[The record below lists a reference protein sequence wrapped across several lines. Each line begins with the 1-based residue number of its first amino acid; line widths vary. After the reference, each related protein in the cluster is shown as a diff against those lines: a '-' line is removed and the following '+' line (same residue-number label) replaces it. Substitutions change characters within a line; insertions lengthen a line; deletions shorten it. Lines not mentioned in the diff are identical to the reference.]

1 MLSFTQFISEAEN
14 RGVIAGKGQYSA
26 AAKLIS
32 FLTKSP
38 HSETHGRVHSH
49 FENPKNQ
56 AYTENGIT
64 VSRYTTPDTGKDIS
78 DIVLGS
84 EHGPL
89 QGGVE
94 VVSGAGKMF
103 FSKRSH
109 KSGGVDFIKS
119 SPSLRGFELE
129 PDAATKISDPTG
141 FRRVGRSVAR
151 NIQTRKHSA
160 IGELEANMKAK
171 HWLIGEH
178 LIPAGNLSHFV
189 SSSFMTQ
196 GEAKTPRLAVRI
208 GGVTNPENPGSRAVG
223 SEKNWHEKLNTMLH
237 SFTPEQ
243 LKRYGVTRIGTPS

>member
-1 MLSFTQFISEAEN
+1 MFSFIQFISEAEN
-14 RGVIAGKGQYSA
+14 PGVVAGKGQYSA

-32 FLTKSP
+32 FLTGASHP
-38 HSETHGRVHSH
+38 EIHGKVHSH
-49 FENPKNQ
+49 FENKNNQ
-56 AYTENGIT
+56 TYTEKGIT
-64 VSRYTTPDTGKDIS
+64 VNRYTTPDTGKDIS

-84 EHGPL
+84 EHGPF

-109 KSGGVDFIKS
+109 KSGGVDLIKS
-119 SPSLRGFELE
+119 TPSLRGFELE
-129 PDAATKISDPTG
+129 HDAEAKIEDPIG

-171 HWLIGEH
+171 HWLVGEH

-196 GEAKTPRLAVRI
+196 GEEKTPRLAVRI
-208 GGVTNPENPGSRAVG
+208 GGVINPENPGSRPIG

-237 SFTPEQ
+237 SFTPQQ
-243 LKRYGVTRIGTPS
+243 LKTYGVTRIGTPS